1 MSTPIS
7 ILLNQ
12 KGSRIISVLPSAS
25 VADAVRVMI
34 QHRVGSVVVL
44 EDGRMTGIFTERDML
59 NRVAVSG
66 RTPESIRVEEVM
78 TRHPLTVRPETGVEQ
93 VMALFTDRRCRHL
106 PVVDESSGSPVLTGM
121 ISIGD
126 VTRWL
131 LESYSAETENL
142 RRYIGAS

>member
-1 MSTPIS
+1 MSTPVS

-12 KGSRIISVLPSAS
+12 KGPSIISVAPSAS

-34 QHRVGSVVVL
+34 RHRVGSVVVME
-44 EDGRMTGIFTERDML
+44 EDAMTGIFTERDML
-59 NRVAVSG
+59 NRVALSG
-66 RTPESIRVEEVM
+66 RAPEAIRVEEVM
-78 TRHPLTVRPETGVEQ
+78 TRNPLSVCPQTGVEE

-106 PVVDESSGSPVLTGM
+106 PVVDKSSGKPVLAGM

-131 LESYSAETENL
+131 LQAYSAEAESL
-142 RRYIGAS
+142 RRYIGAA